1 MKQNYQ
7 FNDQYFIELECID
20 EGNDF
25 GLKLGEKVYATGFA
39 ACDYVHNIN
48 DANFYNDLETA
59 KLNAIEVYKRGDFYP
74 RVKNVVR
81 YVGHSIHINYN
92 EL

>member
-1 MKQNYQ
+1 MKSNYQ
-7 FNDQYFIELECID
+7 FNEQYFIELECID
-20 EGNDF
+20 EGNNF

-59 KLNAIEVYKRGDFYP
+59 KLNAAEVYKRGDFYP
-74 RVKNVVR
+74 CVKKYSSIIQNIVLI
-81 YVGHSIHINYN
+81 YVIKK
-92 EL
+92 